1 MAINPDFADE
11 TWEEPDDD
19 DFYEQM
25 GVTPEEAM
33 SAAYDDML
41 ARVGLDRDDIREMAS
56 RDGEVSDGDM
66 FKDSGIM
73 FDATRSLDG
82 HEAEVQKEPD
92 LPFPEVEHEQGAPHR
107 SPRFQARHNELVV
120 AHATRHIPNKPDF
133 GKSDEGAG
141 YEK

>member
-1 MAINPDFADE
+1 MAINPDFADG
-11 TWEEPDDD
+11 TWEEPEED

-56 RDGEVSDGDM
+56 RDGEASADEETV
-66 FKDSGIM
+66 DSGIM

-82 HEAEVQKEPD
+82 HEPEVQKEPE
-92 LPFPEVEHEQGAPHR
+92 LPFPEVEHEQQLHR
-107 SPRFQARHNELVV
+107 SPRLQARHNEPIV

-133 GKSDEGAG
+133 GRSDEGVG